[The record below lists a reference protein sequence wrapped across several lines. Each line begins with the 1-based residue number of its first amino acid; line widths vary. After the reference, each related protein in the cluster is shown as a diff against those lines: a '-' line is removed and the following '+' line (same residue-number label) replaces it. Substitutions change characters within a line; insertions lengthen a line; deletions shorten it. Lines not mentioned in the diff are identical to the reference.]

1 MSNAYEEYM
10 KQVVAPMRA
19 ELVQAN
25 FQQLTTADEV
35 EKFMESVTG
44 TTLVVINSVCGCAAG
59 LARPAAIHAVE
70 TSASKPD
77 QLVTVFA
84 GQDREA
90 TAKMREYFDGLE
102 PSSPSM
108 ALLNGNKVV
117 HFIPRE
123 SIEDDEVEDIV
134 KNLTGAFEK
143 HCGNKSALP
152 TLIAPT
158 RIKR

>member
-1 MSNAYEEYM
+1 M
-10 KQVVAPMRA
+10 QR
-19 ELVQAN
+19 
-25 FQQLTTADEV
+25 TTAFIFAALV
-35 EKFMESVTG
+35 AAFVTA
-44 TTLVVINSVCGCAAG
+44 VILGRHG
-59 LARPAAIHAVE
+59 RLARPAAVHAVE

-84 GQDREA
+84 PQDREA

-134 KNLTGAFEK
+134 KNLTEAFEK
-143 HCGNKSALP
+143 HSGKN
-152 TLIAPT
+152 
-158 RIKR
+158 